1 MKPGVAPER
10 PLAHLTPLLAA
21 FGRYADRL
29 LFVHEGKATTYG
41 QARAEIFRL
50 ARALAECGLKPGD
63 GVAGLNA
70 NTPRMVF
77 VHLAAQLIGCYYVGV
92 PLPASTAERAR
103 MLDHT
108 RAKALVYEPAVDA
121 GQVIELSERS
131 GVETV
136 LSLGPSTRG
145 RDLAELAA
153 RQSAEPLTPLAQD
166 KDVAELVFTG
176 GSSGGK
182 PKAAT
187 YTFERI
193 GALTEYWD
201 IAARESTPDY
211 AVYSTGSCRLLRVIA
226 HIGAPGLSVVPTML
240 HGGTIVLQE
249 GFDAGTVLR
258 AIERERITSMG
269 LAPSQLYQLLDHP
282 DFDTTETSSLQLIV
296 YFGAPIAPA
305 RLKQA
310 VERFGPI
317 LFQSYGQTE
326 TRMISALYPADHVA
340 GRPELLRSAGR
351 PRTGVEVQI
360 RQRGTLLGPG
370 EVGEIC
376 VRSPYLMNGY
386 WDEPE
391 LTERTMGDGWIR
403 TGDAGY
409 RDAEGYLYL
418 VDRLRDVVIVNA
430 SNVHTLEIEDLLT
443 SHPDITQA
451 AVVGLP
457 DERTGEAV
465 HAAVVVRPGSAVDE
479 EDLRAWV
486 RNRGDARQEPQTVV
500 VLDAIPLTRLGKPDK
515 NAIRAELA
523 RHSGNC

>member
-1 MKPGVAPER
+1 MKPGVAQER
-10 PLAHLTPLLAA
+10 PLAYLTPLLAA
-21 FGRYADRL
+21 FGRYADRT
-29 LFVHEGKATTYG
+29 LFVHEGKAITYG

-103 MLDHT
+103 MLAHT
-108 RAKALVYEPAVDA
+108 RAKALVYESAVDS
-121 GQVIELSERS
+121 GQVHELSELS

-136 LSLGPSTRG
+136 LSLGPSTTG
-145 RDLAELAA
+145 RDLVELAV
-153 RQSAEPLTPLAQD
+153 RQPTEPLTPLAQD

-193 GALTEYWD
+193 GALSEYWD
-201 IAARESTPDY
+201 IAARENTPDY
-211 AVYSTGSCRLLRVIA
+211 AVYSTGSCRLLRVLA

-269 LAPSQLYQLLDHP
+269 LAPAQLYQLLDHP

-317 LFQSYGQTE
+317 LFQSYGQSE
-326 TRMISALYPADHVA
+326 TRMISALYPADHVT
-340 GRPELLRSAGR
+340 GRSELLRSAGR
-351 PRTGVEVQI
+351 PRTGVEVRI
-360 RQRGTLLGPG
+360 RQGGTPLGPG
-370 EVGEIC
+370 QVGEIC

-409 RDAEGYLYL
+409 QDAEGYLYL
-418 VDRLRDVVIVNA
+418 VDRLRDMVIVNA

-443 SHPDITQA
+443 SHPDVTQA

-479 EDLRAWV
+479 EDLRVWV

-500 VLDAIPLTRLGKPDK
+500 FLDAIPLTRLGKPDK
-515 NAIRAELA
+515 NAIRSELA
-523 RHSGNC
+523 RQSGER